1 MAILKI
7 NLSQLD
13 MLDIKEANSMG
24 EFVTSLLLLS
34 NKRGIRCR
42 LTSSGLITEG
52 DKETLLEIL
61 DELDNNSFRK
71 VVNRVSITMKLDER
85 PHRFLT

>member
-13 MLDIKEANSMG
+13 KKETNGMG
-24 EFVTSLLLLS
+24 EFVTSLIVLS
-34 NKRGIRCR
+34 NERGIKCR

-61 DELDNNSFRK
+61 DELDNTSLRK
-71 VVNRVSITMKLDER
+71 VVNRVSITMKFDEN
-85 PHRFLT
+85 PLGSLT

>member
-34 NKRGIRCR
+34 NERGIKCR

-52 DKETLLEIL
+52 DKETLIEIL
-61 DELDNNSFRK
+61 DELDNTSLRK
-71 VVNRVSITMKLDER
+71 VVSRVSITMKFDES

>member
-7 NLSQLD
+7 KLSQLD
-13 MLDIKEANSMG
+13 MKEANGMG
-24 EFVTSLLLLS
+24 EFVTSLILLS
-34 NKRGIRCR
+34 NERGIKCR

-61 DELDNNSFRK
+61 DELDNTSLRK
-71 VVNRVSITMKLDER
+71 VVSRVSITMKFEES

>member
-34 NKRGIRCR
+34 NERGIKCR
-42 LTSSGLITEG
+42 LTSSELITEG

-61 DELDNNSFRK
+61 HEFDNTSLKK
-71 VVNRVSITMKLDER
+71 VVNRISLTMKFDES
-85 PHRFLT
+85 PLGSLT